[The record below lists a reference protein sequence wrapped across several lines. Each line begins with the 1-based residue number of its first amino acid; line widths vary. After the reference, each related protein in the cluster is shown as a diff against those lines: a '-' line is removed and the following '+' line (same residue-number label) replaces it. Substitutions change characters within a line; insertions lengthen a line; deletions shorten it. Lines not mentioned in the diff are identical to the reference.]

1 MRFTFVWL
9 FLLLILPFFASY
21 AQITYPEPAPLYL
34 VTVDPETG
42 YDIIAWYPT
51 PSADYIEYYRV
62 LEARTTP
69 ADEPQRYAEISAE
82 VYDTFY
88 VNVNARSGESSI
100 GYNVR
105 AIDDR
110 GNGDIRNGNIQGIPD
125 STIFLTAA
133 IDTCMATVNLTWNDY
148 NNWRGSIA
156 EYNIYRRLGPGI
168 YENMATLPSGGKMNT
183 HVLTNLTVNQPYE
196 LFVEAVHTDG
206 RKSTSNKV
214 TVSTHMSQAPSFMN
228 ADYATLGADDHITLS
243 FTVDASSSFDRY
255 NLLRSTQI
263 DGEYTRIDSFNT
275 TQSSFI
281 YTDDVSFTSAIYY
294 YKLQVVNHCN
304 TGGMESNLAN
314 NIILAGTLSGNT
326 VSLQWNEYADWQ
338 GGVNHYQVTR
348 TIGQSVPVN
357 ETVYTGNE
365 LSFNDDLSSL
375 IDPLDPLEGLVC
387 YSIQAVENQNIY
399 GIQGMSISNRICFS
413 LAPEVRIPNAFIPN
427 DTEAVNQVFGPVFTF
442 LPERYTMIIYNG
454 HGLKIWEGSEAWDG
468 RVNGEYVREGV
479 YLFYIKVSSYTGNSD
494 EYHGSV
500 TVLYR

>member
-9 FLLLILPFFASY
+9 FLLLLIYPLTTYTQIKPGTPEILYVTVNVESGSDSIVWKPNPPVENIDF
-21 AQITYPEPAPLYL
+21 YL
-34 VTVDPETG
+34 VNILRVAPGITPHFIDCSPEIEPNTYA
-42 YDIIAWYPT
+42 YDNQNSVSSERPVAYVVYSNERLDGNNFI
-51 PSADYIEYYRV
+51 PS
-62 LEARTTP
+62 
-69 ADEPQRYAEISAE
+69 PQS
-82 VYDTFY
+82 
-88 VNVNARSGESSI
+88 
-100 GYNVR
+100 
-105 AIDDR
+105 
-110 GNGDIRNGNIQGIPD
+110 NID
-125 STIFLTAA
+125 STIFLTAT

-148 NNWRGSIA
+148 NNWRGSIDK
-156 EYNIYRRLGPGI
+156 YYIYRRLGPNNYVKI
-168 YENMATLPSGGKMNT
+168 DSLPEDKIRMHHTLR
-183 HVLTNLTVNQPYE
+183 NLEINEEYE
-196 LFVEAVHTDG
+196 LFIEAVHEDG

-255 NLLRSTQI
+255 NLLRSNQI
-263 DGEYTRIDSFNT
+263 DGEYARIDSFNT

-281 YTDDVSFTSAIYY
+281 YTDDVSFTSAICY

-326 VSLQWNEYADWQ
+326 VSLQWNEYTDWQ

-357 ETVYTGNE
+357 ETVYTGHE
-365 LSFNDDLSSL
+365 LTFNDDLSSL
-375 IDPLDPLEGLVC
+375 INPLDPLEGLVC

-427 DTEAVNQVFGPVFTF
+427 DTETVNQVFGPVFTF

-479 YLFYIKVSSYTGNSD
+479 YLFYIKVSSYSGTND